1 MGKTKTAKDKILVV
15 DDEQDTRDLLTE
27 ILKNGGYAVSA
38 MSDGPSAI
46 EEARK
51 NPFNLAFVD
60 LKMPGMDG
68 IEVIKQMHKI
78 DPDLMII
85 LLTGYGTI
93 DSAVR
98 AMKAG
103 AYDYITKPFQV
114 DEILMTAGRALEHQ
128 RLQTENTILKKT
140 LANRYKF
147 ENIIGASKS
156 MDKMYEIIERVA
168 DSDSTVLIQGESGTG
183 KELVARTI
191 HFNSPRKD
199 GPFIPINCG
208 AIPEGLL
215 ESELFGHEK
224 GAFTGAVATR
234 LGRFELANSGTI
246 FLDEVGEMPP
256 ALQVKLLRVLQSRE
270 FERVG
275 GTKTIKVDIRI
286 LAATNQ
292 DLEEALKS
300 GKFREDLY
308 YRLNV
313 VQIHIP
319 PLRERKDDVPLLLDH
334 FVAFFNERKKKN
346 IQGFSSDAM
355 KLLMDYRWPGN
366 VREIE
371 NLIERLAI
379 LKGSGIIEIQDLPEK
394 ISTVC
399 PITASGPISRFPDE
413 GVDLTMEINEFENRL
428 ILSAMEK
435 ANGVKSRAAHLLRLN
450 RTTLVEKMKKK
461 GLTDPAGR
469 KRACLE
475 PAEGSNF

>member
-1 MGKTKTAKDKILVV
+1 MGKAKRAKEKILIV

-60 LKMPGMDG
+60 LKMPGIDG
-68 IEVIKQMHKI
+68 IEVIKQIHKI

-114 DEILMTAGRALEHQ
+114 DEILMTAGRALEHR
-128 RLQTENTILKKT
+128 RLHAENIILKKT

-147 ENIIGASKS
+147 ENIIGVSRS
-156 MDKMYEIIERVA
+156 MDKMYEIIERVS
-168 DSDSTVLIQGESGTG
+168 DSDSTVLILGESGTG

-234 LGRFELANSGTI
+234 LGRFELANGGAI

-275 GTKTIKVDIRI
+275 GTRTIKVDIRI

-319 PLRERKDDVPLLLDH
+319 PLRERKDDIPLLLDH

-394 ISTVC
+394 ISTV
-399 PITASGPISRFPDE
+399 PTTASGPISRFPDE

-461 GLTDPAGR
+461 GLTDLGQQ
-469 KRACLE
+469 KKV
-475 PAEGSNF
+475 